1 LQAGWLESAQ
11 VIIAVMGA
19 RGLMG
24 VLGLTLV
31 VLVLATS
38 SLSTPAE
45 ATGALMFK
53 KATKKKAASTSTKF
67 KVGFYTGSCATV
79 ETRIKNAVVAQAK
92 LDPTIIPALIR
103 LFFHDCFA
111 NGKCDASVLLKGTST
126 TKTELDSTTNLTLRG
141 LDFIDFLKSMLTKA
155 NCTQVSCADIVA
167 LSARDAVVAV
177 SGLNSL
183 P

>member
-79 ETRIKNAVVAQAK
+79 AK

-111 NGKCDASVLLKGTST
+111 NVSLKY
-126 TKTELDSTTNLTLRG
+126 LYQLTL
-141 LDFIDFLKSMLTKA
+141 LSLYLLLHVDLKFLSVCGSEEKRS
-155 NCTQVSCADIVA
+155 SD
-167 LSARDAVVAV
+167 DE
-177 SGLNSL
+177 
-183 P
+183 

>member
-1 LQAGWLESAQ
+1 
-11 VIIAVMGA
+11 MGA
-19 RGLMG
+19 RGLMS

-45 ATGALMFK
+45 ATGFLKFK
-53 KATKKKAASTSTKF
+53 KATKKKASTSTSTKL

-92 LDPTIIPALIR
+92 KDPTIIPALIR

-111 NGKCDASVLLKGTST
+111 NVSLKYLSQ
-126 TKTELDSTTNLTLRG
+126 LTL
-141 LDFIDFLKSMLTKA
+141 LS
-155 NCTQVSCADIVA
+155 VSPPAHRSQIPQCVW
-167 LSARDAVVAV
+167 LRREEEQ
-177 SGLNSL
+177 
-183 P
+183 

>member
-1 LQAGWLESAQ
+1 
-11 VIIAVMGA
+11 MGV

-38 SLSTPAE
+38 ALSTPAE

-53 KATKKKAASTSTKF
+53 KATKKKKASTSASTKF

-79 ETRIKNAVVAQAK
+79 ETRIKNAVVAKAK
-92 LDPTIIPALIR
+92 QDPTIIPALIR

-111 NGKCDASVLLKGTST
+111 N
-126 TKTELDSTTNLTLRG
+126 
-141 LDFIDFLKSMLTKA
+141 
-155 NCTQVSCADIVA
+155 VSQSQI
-167 LSARDAVVAV
+167 
-177 SGLNSL
+177 SL
-183 P
+183 PTYPALIDLKFPSVCGSEEKRRGAAVMNDVVY